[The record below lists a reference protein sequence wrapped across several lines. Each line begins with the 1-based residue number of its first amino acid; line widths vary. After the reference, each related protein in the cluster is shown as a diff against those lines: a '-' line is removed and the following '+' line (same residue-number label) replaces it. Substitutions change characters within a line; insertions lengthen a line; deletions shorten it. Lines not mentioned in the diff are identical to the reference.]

1 MLNKSVLLA
10 IAALAASGRESVGG
24 VEGLP
29 SQSRGF
35 GYGPM
40 PKWYRRA
47 PMPKGGK
54 PAGTKLARKAAK
66 GRIGLR

>member
-1 MLNKSVLLA
+1 MLNSGFLA
-10 IAALAASGRESVGG
+10 LAALAASSMSIRGGAAES
-24 VEGLP
+24 
-29 SQSRGF
+29 SRQSRGY

-40 PKWYRRA
+40 PKGYKRGLLA
-47 PMPKGGK
+47 KGGK